1 MLQHSPSRSAAR
13 HLDRCSSATGI
24 AALDPGTLTTAL
36 PAFAELGDADAV
48 GRHYARLY
56 MAYQGSRSRRTRT
69 ATE

>member
-1 MLQHSPSRSAAR
+1 MLQYSPAKSPAR
-13 HLDRCSSATGI
+13 HVDRCSSTTGI

-36 PAFAELGDADAV
+36 PAFAALGDSDAV

-56 MAYQGSRSRRTRT
+56 IAYQGSRSRRASA